1 MLEDV
6 RNIANN
12 NVSYDDARIKSS
24 DFAAKPSFKG
34 NPNAVDNT
42 PKADTYQGQEL
53 PPEMSFGQK
62 FIKYMIPTWL
72 GLHFGTEAFNK
83 ANGGEYEKS
92 LVGRLGKFGD
102 RVSDTKLV
110 KNGFVDGLVSS
121 GRTLKN
127 NFKSFVRRHP
137 ILNSMAAT
145 PTEPECP
152 LVTNFLETQAE
163 ADIKEGASKLGDFL
177 KKNPKT
183 LRGAGATD
191 AEIEAFKTKYGTSM
205 GRVKNQSR
213 AVEEFLIDK
222 IGKDLGHE
230 NLMARVE
237 SREAAMLSQ
246 LQKYRGALSDPAL
259 TPETKAWI
267 RGRIDK
273 INELRQSYRANT
285 LKRLKLQSMGVKENF
300 IAEAAKEPAGKG
312 AKIEKA
318 LESAK
323 KYNPKLSQF
332 YNKLKSI
339 SAPTSKL
346 GKFLPKAAKL
356 AMRGL
361 TFGGGLFNTLFVA
374 FFLGDAVKNT
384 IDAPKE
390 QKAGTFAS
398 GLMEAMSWVIAM
410 PLALKGMH
418 AVNGLKNLGK
428 SKTQVDAFKTALKT
442 FNEQAKA
449 GAFKSHA
456 AYNRELGKLMALKNA
471 GTAPKGIGKLFSK
484 VSKFLSI
491 GLEQIE
497 PFKRNTSNLTGSV
510 KNIAKL
516 SNFKAKLPNFLRNCV
531 GYPLRFALY
540 MFAFQ
545 PIVDKLFSAPLKAI
559 FGKPYEPDKIR
570 EEQEKAKEQAEMEAF
585 RKKLLYPGARFVPN
599 PEAEKGL
606 DDLDPNTLTDNNLV
620 KQELIKR
627 GLARPNE
634 NTNSGNNG
642 YTNSV
647 NGVQIDV
654 RQGDKPFMPPE
665 YQNGNNGTGVNGV
678 NGQKD
683 PNISD
688 YDTVPRSY
696 VPKLDEGFR
705 EKAFKPAYSDPYD
718 DPSYDYNYNQM
729 QKSSKD
735 TEKIIEETEKM
746 IKNKFRD

>member
-137 ILNSMAAT
+137 ILNSMAET

-222 IGKDLGHE
+222 IGKDLGHNDMVGKIE
-230 NLMARVE
+230 RC
-237 SREAAMLSQ
+237 EAAMETQ
-246 LQKYRGALSDPAL
+246 LRNCLTRLNDPNLDDAAKEQL
-259 TPETKAWI
+259 RNRAQAI
-267 RGRIDK
+267 RNAQND
-273 INELRQSYRANT
+273 YRARV
-285 LKRLKLQSMGVKENF
+285 LKRLKLRSMGVKENF
-300 IAEAAKEPAGKG
+300 ITEAAKEPAGKG

-418 AVNGLKNLGK
+418 AVNGVKNLGK
-428 SKTQVDAFKTALKT
+428 SKTQINEYKNALKA
-442 FNEQAKA
+442 FNEHVKA
-449 GAFKSHA
+449 GHYADKEIYDTKLA
-456 AYNRELGKLMALKNA
+456 ELMTKKNV

-484 VSKFLSI
+484 VAKFLSI
-491 GLEQIE
+491 GLEQVA
-497 PFKRNTSNLTGSV
+497 PYKANTKNLKGGA
-510 KNIAKL
+510 KIAAKL
-516 SNFKAKLPNFLRNCV
+516 GNLKRFLPNVGRNII

-606 DDLDPNTLTDNNLV
+606 DDLDPNTLTDDNLV

-627 GLARPNE
+627 GLARPNG

-705 EKAFKPAYSDPYD
+705 EKTFKPAYSDPYD
-718 DPSYDYNYNQM
+718 DPSYDYNYDQM